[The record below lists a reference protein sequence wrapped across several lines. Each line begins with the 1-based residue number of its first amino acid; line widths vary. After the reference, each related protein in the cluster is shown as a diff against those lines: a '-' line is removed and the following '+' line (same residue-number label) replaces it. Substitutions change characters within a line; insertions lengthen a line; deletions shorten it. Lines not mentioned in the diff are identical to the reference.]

1 MDTNVL
7 PSPRY
12 FYGQPKFHGDS
23 AWALLTCKLTGM
35 STLVENPGIETG
47 SNSIQENSVQL
58 SVKVLSSWDEVELLR
73 TEWNAILERNR
84 KLTIFS
90 SPEWLSAWWG
100 AFGSGKQLYSLAFR
114 DSQDALVGLVPLYFQ
129 QIRLGFLPSLWELR
143 LVGDGSKDSD
153 NLDFVVAPGYERSV
167 AHSLVRH
174 LATNRRW
181 NVCQLN
187 CMATDSLATN
197 IFLQEIIAARWKF
210 ESSTIPW
217 SAVEL
222 PETWEA
228 YLKQLSPKERGK
240 VGNRFRRLQSRFQTK
255 FYKCST
261 LSELPVCLENLFRLH
276 QKRWESRGE
285 PGSFASPE
293 RRRFYADM
301 AQQFLSRGWLE
312 LWLLE
317 LNGVAVAAQ
326 YGFRYGQTV
335 YSLQEG
341 FDPDHASDSV
351 GYVLRS
357 YALREF
363 IESEVRR
370 YEFLAGENE
379 SKLRWGGTSG
389 NYLNIHLARPLTR
402 GSLYLSFTQIV
413 KTTKSW
419 LRRVLPPSLVA
430 FLTSVRR
437 KFS

>member
-1 MDTNVL
+1 MNN
-7 PSPRY
+7 
-12 FYGQPKFHGDS
+12 
-23 AWALLTCKLTGM
+23 
-35 STLVENPGIETG
+35 LVEDPRIDTKP
-47 SNSIQENSVQL
+47 NSSLENDVQL
-58 SVKVLSSWDEVELLR
+58 SVEVLSRWEELELLR
-73 TEWNAILERNR
+73 TEWNAILERNYN
-84 KLTIFS
+84 LTIFS

-100 AFGSGKQLYSLAFR
+100 AFGGGKQLYSLAFR
-114 DSQDALVGLVPLYFQ
+114 EYQGLLVGLVPLYVQ
-129 QIRLGFLPSLWELR
+129 QIRMGFLPSLRELR

-153 NLDFVVAPGYERSV
+153 NLDFIVAPGWERSV
-167 AHSLVRH
+167 ALSLVRH

-187 CMATDSLATN
+187 CMASDSVTTG
-197 IFLQEIIAARWKF
+197 IFMEEICAARWKF

-240 VGNRFRRLQSRFQTK
+240 VGNRFRRLQGRFQTK

-261 LSELPVCLENLFRLH
+261 LSELPICLENLFRLH

-285 PGSFASPE
+285 PGSFAFLE

-326 YGFRYGQTV
+326 FGFRYGQTV

-341 FDPDHASDSV
+341 FDPEHASDSV

-363 IESEVRR
+363 IESGVRR

-389 NYLNIHLARPLTR
+389 NYLNIHLALPLTR

-419 LRRVLPPSLVA
+419 LRRVLPSS
-430 FLTSVRR
+430 FLEYLSSVRR
-437 KFS
+437 KFSSE

>member
-7 PSPRY
+7 LPRRY
-12 FYGQPKFHGDS
+12 FYGPPKLHGDS
-23 AWALLTCKLTGM
+23 AWTLHSCKLTDM
-35 STLVENPGIETG
+35 STLVKDPGIESE

-73 TEWNAILERNR
+73 AEWNAILQCNH

-90 SPEWLSAWWG
+90 SPEWLSSWWG
-100 AFGSGKQLYSLAFR
+100 AFGIGRQLYTLAFR
-114 DSQDALVGLVPLYFQ
+114 DSQNALVGLVPLYLQ
-129 QIRLGFLPSLWELR
+129 IIRLSVLPSLWELR
-143 LVGDGSKDSD
+143 LVGDGSQDSD
-153 NLDFVVAPGYERSV
+153 NLDFVVAPGYEQSV
-167 AHSLVRH
+167 AHSLFQH
-174 LATNRRW
+174 LATNRSW
-181 NVCQLN
+181 SVFQLN
-187 CMATDSLATN
+187 CMASDSLAAN
-197 IFLQEIIAARWKF
+197 FFLREISAAHWKF
-210 ESSTIPW
+210 EVSTIPW

-240 VGNRFRRLQSRFQTK
+240 VGNRLRRLQSRFQTR

-261 LSELPVCLENLFRLH
+261 LSDLPVHVDNLFQLH

-285 PGSFASPE
+285 PGSFASLE
-293 RRRFYADM
+293 RRRFYAEM
-301 AQQFLSRGWLE
+301 AQQFLARGWLE
-312 LWLLE
+312 LWFFE

-363 IESEVRR
+363 IESGVRR
-370 YEFLAGENE
+370 YEFLAGESE

-430 FLTSVRR
+430 FLTSVQR